1 MNKLACPLCPHGCIL
16 GSGKSGVCKTRVSKD
31 GETGLPYYG
40 YITASAID
48 PIEKKPLYH
57 FRPGSLIP
65 SFGFA
70 GCNLRCPFCQN
81 WQISQTPDCAGEYL
95 EPDEIVRCVSKTG
108 FPQIAYT
115 YSEPLIHAEFLLE
128 CMPKAKKNDIANVL
142 VTNGCINKEYADAI
156 LPYTDAANIDL
167 KCFNEDNYKNI
178 LGGDLQ
184 TVLNFIENA
193 FSRGVHIE
201 ITTLVVTGFND
212 TLEEIEKCIEFIAGL
227 SKDIPVH
234 FSAYHPAYK
243 YRKPATEK
251 KLLFEIEK
259 RAKEKLS
266 FVHLGNIG

>member
-1 MNKLACPLCPHGCIL
+1 MNELSCSLCPHGCPL
-16 GSGKSGVCKTRVSKD
+16 DGGGRGMCQTRESRD
-31 GETGLPYYG
+31 GELFLPYYG

-57 FRPGSLIP
+57 FRPGSFIP

-81 WQISQTPDCAGEYL
+81 WQISQTTDCRGEYL
-95 EPDEIVRCVSKTG
+95 EPEEIVRCVSKTG

-128 CMPKAKKNDIANVL
+128 CMPLAKKNNIANVL
-142 VTNGCINKEYADAI
+142 VTNGCVNKEYADAV

-167 KCFNEDNYKNI
+167 KCFNENSYKNI
-178 LGGDLQ
+178 LGGNLN
-184 TVLNFIENA
+184 TVLDFIENA
-193 FSRGVHIE
+193 FSRAVHIE

-212 TLEEIEKCIEFIAGL
+212 TIDEIEQAIDFIAGI
-227 SKDIPVH
+227 SKDIPYH
-234 FSAYHPAYK
+234 FSAYHPSYK
-243 YRKPATEK
+243 YKEPATDK

-266 FVHLGNIG
+266 FVHLGNI